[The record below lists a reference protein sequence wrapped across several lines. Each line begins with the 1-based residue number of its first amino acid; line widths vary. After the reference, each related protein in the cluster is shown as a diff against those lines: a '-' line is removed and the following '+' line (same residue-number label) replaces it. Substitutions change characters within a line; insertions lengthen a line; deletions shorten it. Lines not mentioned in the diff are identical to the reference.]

1 MAAEYHRLTQTTVG
15 HSVPDT
21 SEMPP
26 YPRRCRSSSG
36 VLDRPSTLTRPRFP
50 SSAGASLLAAAALP
64 VLASCALVSPST
76 SISIQVAKPDGETIS
91 AQYHSTKDIA
101 APSFAFERNPDTG
114 QVESIHVTAEGTS
127 ASGVIQS
134 QSDAIANLADAI
146 AEARP

>member
-1 MAAEYHRLTQTTVG
+1 VT
-15 HSVPDT
+15 DT

-26 YPRRCRSSSG
+26 YPRRRPSSSG

-50 SSAGASLLAAAALP
+50 SSAGASLLAAAMP

-76 SISIQVAKPDGETIS
+76 NISIHVAKPDGETIS
-91 AQYHSTKDIA
+91 AEYHSTKDIA

-114 QVESIHVTAEGTS
+114 QVESIHVTAEGSS

-134 QSDAIANLADAI
+134 QSEAISNLADAI
-146 AEARP
+146 SEARP